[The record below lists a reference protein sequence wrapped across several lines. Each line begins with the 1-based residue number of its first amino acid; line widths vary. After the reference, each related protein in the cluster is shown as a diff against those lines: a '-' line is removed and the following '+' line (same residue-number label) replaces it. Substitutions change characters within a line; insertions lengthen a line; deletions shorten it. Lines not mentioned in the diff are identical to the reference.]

1 MLLIFSI
8 LFILTGYSLLL
19 LASPDDY
26 QKAVGMA
33 LTGIVLSIAGGG
45 MLVAYLFRKI
55 TNR

>member
-8 LFILTGYSLLL
+8 LFILTGYGLLL
-19 LASPDDY
+19 MPSPDDY

-45 MLVAYLFRKI
+45 MLVAYLSGK
-55 TNR
+55 

>member
-8 LFILTGYSLLL
+8 LFILTGYGLLL